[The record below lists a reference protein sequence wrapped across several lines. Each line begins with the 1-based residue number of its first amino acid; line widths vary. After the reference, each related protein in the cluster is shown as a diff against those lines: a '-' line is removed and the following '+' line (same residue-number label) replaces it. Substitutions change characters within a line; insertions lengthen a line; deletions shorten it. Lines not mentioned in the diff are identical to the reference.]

1 MMSVGLFR
9 AVAAPFGFVASLSQ
23 GRGGPSASRKLLML
37 LLDDVRPE
45 ALQEACRSLG
55 IPAPSTGHAA
65 AEALALALFPD
76 DENGEAGH
84 V

>member
-23 GRGGPSASRKLLML
+23 DRGGPSASRKLLVTDL
-37 LLDDVRPE
+37 PPE
-45 ALQEACRSLG
+45 ALQEACDSLDIG
-55 IPAPSTGHAA
+55 APSSGAAA

-76 DENGEAGH
+76 DENGDEYYA
-84 V
+84 